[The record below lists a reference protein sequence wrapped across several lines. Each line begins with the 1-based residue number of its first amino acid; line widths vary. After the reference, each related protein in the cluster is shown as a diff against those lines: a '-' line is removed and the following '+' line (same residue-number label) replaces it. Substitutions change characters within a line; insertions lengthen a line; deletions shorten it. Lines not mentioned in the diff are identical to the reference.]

1 MDECFEGIDKQT
13 FDGSLEVCLPFR
25 IVNSF
30 PFSMTEAPTIQRILF
45 LNGLIISERR
55 ALRASTVKTKRAQ
68 EAVALQRTAASS
80 SRMASIC
87 VFRMLTT

>member
-1 MDECFEGIDKQT
+1 MCDTYIV
-13 FDGSLEVCLPFR
+13 GSARGRSKTASISLVG

-30 PFSMTEAPTIQRILF
+30 PFSMTEAPTNQRILF
-45 LNGLIISERR
+45 LIGLIISERR

-87 VFRMLTT
+87 VYRMLTT